1 MPTAEARIEMSRR
14 TQLWASG
21 GGVQSAAIAALIVQG
36 KLRPDLALIV
46 DTEREQSTTWAYM
59 DEVTA
64 PALASVG
71 VTLHRVRRSDYEK
84 LDLYSGNGTM
94 LMPVFTTRSG
104 EVGKLTNYCSS
115 YWKREI
121 IKRWGNAQG
130 VKAADTWLGFSLD
143 EHRRA
148 TIRPEGKWRSR
159 YPLIELAMNRGDC
172 QALVAKMGWPE
183 PPRSSCYMCPNH
195 TQSEWRDI
203 RDNKPEDWQRAI
215 HFERDMHKRDPD
227 AFLHPDAVPL
237 DEVDLDE
244 RNGSIF
250 GHCES
255 GMCFT

>member
-1 MPTAEARIEMSRR
+1 MATER

-36 KLRPDLALIV
+36 KLRPDLAVIV

-59 DEVTA
+59 DRVIT
-64 PALASVG
+64 PALATVG
-71 VTLHRVRRSDYEK
+71 VTLNRARKSEYEHR
-84 LDLYSGNGTM
+84 DLYGGKDGDT
-94 LMPVFTTRSG
+94 LLIPAFTTQSG
-104 EVGKLTNYCSS
+104 EVGKMSNFCSS

-121 IKRWGNAQG
+121 VKRWGNAQG
-130 VKAADTWLGFSLD
+130 VKAVDTWLGFSLD
-143 EHRRA
+143 EHKRA

-159 YPLIELAMNRGDC
+159 YPLIELAMTRDNC
-172 QALVAKMGWPE
+172 VKLVASMGWP
-183 PPRSSCYMCPNH
+183 PAPRSSCYMCPNH
-195 TQSEWRDI
+195 TQAEWRDI
-203 RDNKPEDWQRAI
+203 RDNKPEDWQQAI
-215 HFERDMHKRDPD
+215 HFERDMRKRDAH

-255 GMCFT
+255 GVCFT